1 MYLFKTLKSLS
12 KYSKQLTRSSQQ
24 LNAVPHQTINKN
36 RKSMNKEYYVSE
48 VEDKSSVEYSKKRS
62 V

>member
-1 MYLFKTLKSLS
+1 M
-12 KYSKQLTRSSQQ
+12 LTRSSQQ
-24 LNAVPHQTINKN
+24 LNAVAHQTINKN

>member
-1 MYLFKTLKSLS
+1 MNKEY
-12 KYSKQLTRSSQQ
+12 Y
-24 LNAVPHQTINKN
+24 VTINKN